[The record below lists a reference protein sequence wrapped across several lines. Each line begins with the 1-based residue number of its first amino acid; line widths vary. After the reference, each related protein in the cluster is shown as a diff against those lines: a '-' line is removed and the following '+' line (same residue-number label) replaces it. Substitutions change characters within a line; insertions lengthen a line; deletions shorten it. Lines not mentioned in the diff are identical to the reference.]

1 MDMRPATSSTP
12 APPTSSH
19 TSPSVSSE
27 QGVALSGERR
37 LLGLLRPDPEGHSD
51 IEFPALD
58 IKHDRPGEEA
68 ERSDFVGDANEAV
81 RGTGERHVLENDLDV
96 REPRPST
103 FRKLLQQYCPTIRI
117 RSPRSNVCDLCAILH
132 TRMRSCITAEL
143 TEELGVHTE
152 AAKKMRLEYKKDLAS
167 VSEDH
172 AVIVMDFSQN
182 LTLPSVASTPS
193 QWYFLSLV
201 NVHVFGIYYANKG
214 QQYNYVYEE
223 SVAGKGTDEVNSM
236 LYHFIQRIVL
246 TNGHRKLAI
255 YADNCG
261 GQNKN
266 NFVVK
271 MLLAL
276 AQTGELDVVELKF
289 FVKGH
294 TKNAVD
300 RGFGLMRKKIAKE
313 DVWTADQLLEVIN
326 DSSSSSA
333 LVHIPKENTM
343 MKLFRTPVKEAYK
356 DLGVQRYQI
365 FTMSEKK
372 PGVTNAAKVRSLL
385 AAYLEPLQPPPPNFE
400 KKQQMYNKGRPYA
413 SSEIA
418 SDPLYAAPTDK
429 EERHA
434 KEA

>member
-19 TSPSVSSE
+19 TSPSVLSE

-37 LLGLLRPDPEGHSD
+37 LLGLLRPDLEGHSD
-51 IEFPALD
+51 IGFPALD

-68 ERSDFVGDANEAV
+68 ESSDFVGDANEAV

-276 AQTGELDVVELKF
+276 AQTGELDVVELRF
-289 FVKGH
+289 FVRDH

-313 DVWTADQLLEVIN
+313 DVWTAD
-326 DSSSSSA
+326 
-333 LVHIPKENTM
+333 
-343 MKLFRTPVKEAYK
+343 
-356 DLGVQRYQI
+356 
-365 FTMSEKK
+365 
-372 PGVTNAAKVRSLL
+372 
-385 AAYLEPLQPPPPNFE
+385 
-400 KKQQMYNKGRPYA
+400 
-413 SSEIA
+413 
-418 SDPLYAAPTDK
+418 
-429 EERHA
+429 
-434 KEA
+434 

>member
-1 MDMRPATSSTP
+1 
-12 APPTSSH
+12 
-19 TSPSVSSE
+19 
-27 QGVALSGERR
+27 
-37 LLGLLRPDPEGHSD
+37 
-51 IEFPALD
+51 
-58 IKHDRPGEEA
+58 
-68 ERSDFVGDANEAV
+68 
-81 RGTGERHVLENDLDV
+81 
-96 REPRPST
+96 
-103 FRKLLQQYCPTIRI
+103 
-117 RSPRSNVCDLCAILH
+117 
-132 TRMRSCITAEL
+132 MRSCITAEL

-172 AVIVMDFSQN
+172 AVSVMDFSQN

-223 SVAGKGTDEVNSM
+223 LVAGKGTDEVNSM

-246 TNGHRKLAI
+246 TNGHRRLAI

-276 AQTGELDVVELKF
+276 AQTGELDVVELRF
-289 FVKGH
+289 FVRGH

-385 AAYLEPLQPPPPNFE
+385 AAYLEPLQPPPTNFE

-413 SSEIA
+413 PSEIA

-434 KEA
+434 KEAKQARHCASAKEKK

>member
-37 LLGLLRPDPEGHSD
+37 LLGLLRPDLEGHSD

-68 ERSDFVGDANEAV
+68 ESSDFVGDANEAV

-96 REPRPST
+96 CEPRPST

-193 QWYFLSLV
+193 QWDNSTTTSTKNRLL
-201 NVHVFGIYYANKG
+201 
-214 QQYNYVYEE
+214 
-223 SVAGKGTDEVNSM
+223 GTDEVNSM
-236 LYHFIQRIVL
+236 LYHVIQRIVL

-276 AQTGELDVVELKF
+276 AQTGELDVVELRF
-289 FVKGH
+289 FVRDH

-313 DVWTADQLLEVIN
+313 DVWTAD
-326 DSSSSSA
+326 
-333 LVHIPKENTM
+333 
-343 MKLFRTPVKEAYK
+343 
-356 DLGVQRYQI
+356 
-365 FTMSEKK
+365 
-372 PGVTNAAKVRSLL
+372 
-385 AAYLEPLQPPPPNFE
+385 
-400 KKQQMYNKGRPYA
+400 
-413 SSEIA
+413 
-418 SDPLYAAPTDK
+418 
-429 EERHA
+429 
-434 KEA
+434 

>member
-1 MDMRPATSSTP
+1 MTAQEKKQSVLTSL
-12 APPTSSH
+12 AMLMK
-19 TSPSVSSE
+19 
-27 QGVALSGERR
+27 QFGE
-37 LLGLLRPDPEGHSD
+37 LGKD
-51 IEFPALD
+51 
-58 IKHDRPGEEA
+58 
-68 ERSDFVGDANEAV
+68 
-81 RGTGERHVLENDLDV
+81 
-96 REPRPST
+96 T
-103 FRKLLQQYCPTIRI
+103 FSRTTWM
-117 RSPRSNVCDLCAILH
+117 SPRSNVCDLCAILH

-182 LTLPSVASTPS
+182 RTLPSVAI
-193 QWYFLSLV
+193 QLL
-201 NVHVFGIYYANKG
+201 
-214 QQYNYVYEE
+214 E
-223 SVAGKGTDEVNSM
+223 SFAGKGTDEVNSM

-326 DSSSSSA
+326 DSSSSS
-333 LVHIPKENTM
+333 LGIVHFPKENTM
-343 MKLFRTPVKEAYK
+343 MKLFRTPVTEVYK
-356 DLGVQRYQI
+356 DLKGVQRYQI
-365 FTMSEKK
+365 FTMCEKK
-372 PGVTNAAKVRSLL
+372 PGVTNAAKVRRLL

-413 SSEIA
+413 PSEIA
-418 SDPLYAAPTDK
+418 SDPLYAAFTDK

-434 KEA
+434 KEAKQARHSASAKEKK